1 MQRVITAAPEVDKQV
16 AGTSVQ
22 TVRNIGIS
30 FGAAASGM
38 VAAMA
43 GLVDGASRET
53 VVAAMNWVYG
63 VNIGFALLAFLMV
76 IPIFLNRDDSE
87 E

>member
-1 MQRVITAAPEVDKQV
+1 MARVSSSNVNTSPLPMLKQV
-16 AGTSVQ
+16 
-22 TVRNIGIS
+22 S
-30 FGAAASGM
+30 FGSGM
-38 VAAMA
+38 VAAMS